1 VTIAKVSGSLE
12 EPTETPPLRLWR
24 IFLAPAVALAVYLL
38 PLGLPAD
45 AHRLLAIVVLAVCFW
60 ITEAIPAPVTAL
72 LAPAL
77 AVLVGIGSVKTVFAP
92 FSDPVIFLFIGSFMV
107 AEAMR
112 VHGLDRRVALAILSQ
127 PWASRS
133 AGNLLLTIG
142 FVTCVISLWVS
153 NTATTAMML
162 PIGLGLLRALGRD
175 AEKTKSPYAIAMML
189 MLTWSSSVAIG
200 LPIASP
206 PNLIA
211 IGMSEEL
218 TRTPITFAGWTMVT
232 MPMTA
237 AMLLLCFVLL
247 RWLYRDDSVDTA
259 GLGDYVRRE
268 REQLGPWTTGERS
281 VAFAFV
287 LLSLLW
293 FVPAIATAVLPN
305 NHPAAVWMEAHLPE
319 STSALYAA
327 ALLFFLPGGNGR
339 PALEWPQAKQIDWG
353 TVILFGGGLSLG
365 KLMFDTKLAA
375 VMGGGFTG
383 IFGFGGL
390 WGITAAAIIM
400 GIVVS
405 EAASNTASAN
415 AVIPVAIAAANALG
429 VSPLPP
435 IFGAA
440 LGASFGFM
448 LPVAT
453 PPNAIV
459 YASGL
464 VPLRQMMRAGIWLD
478 VTGAVTIWIF
488 LRLLCPL
495 LGMA

>member
-1 VTIAKVSGSLE
+1 
-12 EPTETPPLRLWR
+12 
-24 IFLAPAVALAVYLL
+24 LAPALALGIYLT
-38 PLGLPAD
+38 PLGLPSD
-45 AHRLLAIVVLAVCFW
+45 AHRLLAIVVLAVALW
-60 ITEAIPAPVTAL
+60 VTEAVPAPVTAL
-72 LAPAL
+72 VAPAL
-77 AVLVGIGSVKTVFAP
+77 AVLFGIGGVKNVFAP

-112 VHGLDRRVALAILSQ
+112 AHGLDRRVALAILSQ
-127 PWASRS
+127 PWANRS
-133 AGNLLLTIG
+133 AGSLLLTIG

-162 PIGLGLLRALGRD
+162 PIGLGVLRALGRD

-218 TRTPITFAGWTMVT
+218 TRTPITFASWTMVT
-232 MPMTA
+232 MPMTG
-237 AMLLLCFVLL
+237 AMLILCFVLL
-247 RWLYRDDSVDTA
+247 RWLYRDDSIDTA

-268 REQLGPWTTGERS
+268 RDKLGPWTTGERS
-281 VAFAFV
+281 VAFTFV

-319 STSALYAA
+319 SNSALFAA

-339 PALEWPQAKQIDWG
+339 RALGWPQAKQIDWG

>member
-1 VTIAKVSGSLE
+1 M
-12 EPTETPPLRLWR
+12 
-24 IFLAPAVALAVYLL
+24 ALFVYLL
-38 PLGLPAD
+38 PIGLPPD

-72 LAPAL
+72 IAPAL
-77 AVLVGIGSVKTVFAP
+77 AVLFGIGGVKNVFAP

-112 VHGLDRRVALAILSQ
+112 VHGLDRRLALAILSQ
-127 PWASRS
+127 PWANRS
-133 AGNLLLTIG
+133 AASLLFAMG

-162 PIGLGLLRALGRD
+162 PIGLGVLRALGRD
-175 AEKTKSPYAIAMML
+175 AEKSKSPYAIAMML
-189 MLTWSSSVAIG
+189 MLTWGSSVAVG

-218 TRTPITFAGWTMVT
+218 TRTPITFASWTIVT

-237 AMLLLCFVLL
+237 AMLLLCFILL
-247 RWLYRDDSVDTA
+247 RWLYRDESVDTG
-259 GLGDYVRRE
+259 GLKGYVQGE
-268 REQLGPWTTGERS
+268 RARLGPWTTGERS
-281 VAFAFV
+281 VAFTFV
-287 LLSLLW
+287 ILSLLW

-305 NHPAAVWMEAHLPE
+305 GHPTALWMEEHLPE
-319 STSALYAA
+319 SVSALFAA
-327 ALLFFLPGGNGR
+327 ALLFFLPGGGGR
-339 PALEWPQAKQIDWG
+339 PALEWRQAKEIDWG

-375 VMGGGFTG
+375 VIGGGFTG
-383 IFGFGGL
+383 LFGFGDL
-390 WGITAAAIIM
+390 WGITAAAIVM

-415 AVIPVAIAAANALG
+415 AVIPVAIAAANAAG

-448 LPVAT
+448 LPVST

-459 YASGL
+459 YSSGL
-464 VPLRQMMRAGIWLD
+464 VPLREMMRAGIWLD
-478 VTGAVTIWIF
+478 LSGAALIWIF